1 MSESGPDLKERID
14 TAFMGRSDVP
24 TCRRLHLA
32 TVLLIAVGVLGI
44 ATAVTLAY
52 DMSGEGLDGLLGQNE
67 ADVMGQVRESDGHLV
82 ADATITHEKTGTSS
96 TSGVTG
102 WYFLDE
108 LETGKVVL
116 TMEAQGYK
124 TVVKT
129 VHLERGQYVIDF
141 LAEPGTGQVEVE
153 DDPIAKPADAKIGG
167 RILVIGTIICSAFAL
182 IGAYAA
188 YLRRWYPLVLI
199 GSVLGILTWGWLLG
213 SVLSLVS
220 LLTVL
225 PLRREFGKRSNEK
238 DVPWR
243 EPPPPSIP
251 LPEDDVVDVDPLK
264 VAGDQPG
271 GSGGMPPGK

>member
-14 TAFMGRSDVP
+14 TAFMGRSEVP
-24 TCRRLHLA
+24 SCRRLHLA

-52 DMSGEGLDGLLGQNE
+52 DMSGEGLDGLLGENE

-102 WYFLDE
+102 WYFLEE

-141 LAEPGTGQVEVE
+141 LAEPGTGQVEVG
-153 DDPIAKPADAKIGG
+153 DDPVAEPADAKTGG
-167 RILVIGTIICSAFAL
+167 RLLVIGIIICSAFSL
-182 IGAYAA
+182 VGAYAA
-188 YLRRWYPLVLI
+188 YLRRWYSLVLI

-220 LLTVL
+220 LITIM
-225 PLRREFGKRSNEK
+225 PLRREFGKRSNVSE
-238 DVPWR
+238 VPWN

-264 VAGDQPG
+264 VAGEQPG
-271 GSGGMPPGK
+271 DSGGMPPGQ